1 MAQPPILT
9 LNDIALSFG
18 GKPLFE
24 GLSMTLARGERCAL
38 VGRNGAGKSTLMRI
52 ISGRIEPDSGES
64 WRQPG
69 MHAVYLEQ
77 EPDLAGFANLT
88 DFASADLTAV
98 DAHET
103 HRAESELMAL
113 GLDPDMEMSTLSGGQ
128 VKRAALA
135 RAFTADPDI
144 LLLDE
149 PTNHLD
155 IPAIEALERRLKS
168 FRGALLL
175 VSHDRTFLESVS
187 TNIIWLRHGAVWQHN
202 RGYAEFFDWAA
213 QIEADEEKALAKL
226 ETQLKA
232 EERWMAR
239 GVTARR
245 KRNQGR
251 LSKVHTMRA
260 ERRQRKSE
268 LGQVK
273 AQADIN
279 ADIGDQSSKKVIDI
293 KGMTKVFETPTGPL
307 PIVEDLNLRLIR
319 GDRLGIV
326 GPNGVG
332 KSTLLKLMF
341 RRMEPDTGSVYN
353 AKNMSLAYLDQT
365 RERLKPKDTL
375 WETLAPEGGD
385 QIMVQGTPRHVGA
398 YAKQFLFK
406 PDQLRQA
413 VGALSGGERNRL
425 TLALALALP
434 SNVLV
439 LDEPTN
445 DLDMDTLDMLEDML
459 AEYEGTLII
468 VSHDRAFL
476 DGVVTSC
483 LNWVGPGKWIETAG
497 GYSDAQEQLAGVKRP
512 EKATETSR
520 AEAKA
525 EEKAKPSKPE
535 KLSYKDGFRLKELD
549 TLIPKLT
556 SDIAATE
563 SELSDPEL
571 FSRNPDGFARLS
583 KRLEALRGELEAAEE
598 EWLVLEE
605 KREMIEG

>member
-9 LNDIALSFG
+9 LNDISLSFG

-24 GLSMTLARGERCAL
+24 GLSLTLARGERCAL

-52 ISGRIEPDSGES
+52 ISGRIEADSGEN

-77 EPDLAGFANLT
+77 EPDLSGFDTLT
-88 DFASADLTAV
+88 AFASADLTAV

-113 GLDPDMEMSTLSGGQ
+113 GLDPEMDISTMSGGQ

-155 IPAIEALERRLKS
+155 IPAIEALEHRLKS

-175 VSHDRTFLESVS
+175 VSHDRTFLENVS

-202 RGYAEFFDWAA
+202 RGYREFFDWAG

-251 LSKVHTMRA
+251 LSKVHAMRG
-260 ERRQRKSE
+260 ERRRRKSE
-268 LGQVK
+268 LGQIK
-273 AQADIN
+273 AQADIS
-279 ADIGDQSSKKVIDI
+279 ADLGDQSSKKVIDI
-293 KGMTKVFETPTGPL
+293 KNLTKVFETPNGSL
-307 PIVEDLNLRLIR
+307 PIVEDLSVRILR
-319 GDRLGIV
+319 GDRMGIV

-332 KSTLLKLMF
+332 KSTFLKLMLK
-341 RRMEPDTGSVYN
+341 RLEPDTGSVYN

-385 QIMVQGTPRHVGA
+385 QIMVQGQPRHVGA
-398 YAKQFLFK
+398 YARQFLFK

-425 TLALALALP
+425 TLALALAQP

-459 AEYEGTLII
+459 ADYDGTLII

-483 LNWVGPGKWIETAG
+483 LNWTGPGQWIETAG
-497 GYSDAQEQLAGVKRP
+497 GYTDAQEQLSNVKRP
-512 EKATETSR
+512 GASRQNDKSR
-520 AEAKA
+520 AAVSEKPRTTKA
-525 EEKAKPSKPE
+525 A
-535 KLSYKDGFRLKELD
+535 KLSFKDAYRLKELD
-549 TLIPKLT
+549 TVIPALARE
-556 SDIAATE
+556 IEATE
-563 SELSDPEL
+563 AKLADPDLFSKDPEE
-571 FSRNPDGFARLS
+571 FGRASRALET
-583 KRLEALRGELEAAEE
+583 KRSELEAAEE
-598 EWLVLEE
+598 EWLQLEE
-605 KREMIEG
+605 KRETIEG